1 MFVDNF
7 SIILLITNS
16 IDIIL
21 SIIIIIEVHEIK
33 NKMMI
38 NYYYSTYFL
47 CVNYYSV
54 LFFGRVLQLIKFLTV
69 LN

>member
-1 MFVDNF
+1 MLYEDNF
-7 SIILLITNS
+7 SIILFITNS

-38 NYYYSTYFL
+38 NY
-47 CVNYYSV
+47 
-54 LFFGRVLQLIKFLTV
+54 
-69 LN
+69 

>member
-1 MFVDNF
+1 MQCSKLKLFPVPETNLLPTQKNHQYIIIIYVVDNF

-38 NYYYSTYFL
+38 N
-47 CVNYYSV
+47 
-54 LFFGRVLQLIKFLTV
+54 
-69 LN
+69 